1 MENDILILL
10 EKVKQGDE
18 SAFAE
23 LAEKYKTLT
32 ESAVYRFSRSFES
45 DGGDGAYGIDD
56 LRQYAAVALYRA
68 AVSYEPDDD
77 GKGKEV
83 SFGLYAKICVNNA
96 LISVL
101 RKYRSAKKKAERQ
114 NKQNRGTVAS
124 GQGDPLERLV
134 SSESTHELVKK
145 IRSELSKYEEEVFDS
160 YITGK
165 TVREIAERLKAEEKS
180 VSNALYRVKVKI
192 KELLKNQ

>member
-10 EKVKQGDE
+10 ERVKQGDGA
-18 SAFAE
+18 SFAE
-23 LAEKYKTLT
+23 LAARYKTLT
-32 ESAVYRFSRSFES
+32 DSAVYRFSRSVDS
-45 DGGDGAYGIDD
+45 DGGDGSYGIDD

-68 AVSYEPDDD
+68 AVTYEPYEN

-96 LISVL
+96 LVSVI
-101 RKYRSAKKKAERQ
+101 RKYKSAKKRAEKRAKRAQ
-114 NKQNRGTVAS
+114 SAALS
-124 GQGDPLERLV
+124 GQDDPLERLV
-134 SSESTHELVKK
+134 ASESAHEFMTSVRERL
-145 IRSELSKYEEEVFDS
+145 SEFELEVFDS

-165 TVREIAERLKAEEKS
+165 SVREIAERLEIEAKS
-180 VSNALYRVKVKI
+180 VSNALYRIKVKI